1 MPTVTTSH
9 TSNADPAEV
18 WAALLDSESYA
29 SYMAEVREI
38 KIVDWVGDRRVSR
51 WSVLLKGS
59 ELEWEEEEFIDHD
72 RRRIEFRQIDG
83 DLAYFTGHWQVGA
96 DERGTTAEL
105 HVEFDI
111 GIPMMAEM
119 LNPVAARALEDNSRA
134 ILEHLGDR
142 ARAAGTA
149 QARS

>member
-9 TSNADPAEV
+9 TSDDNPDEV
-18 WAALLDSESYA
+18 WATLLDSESYA

-38 KIVDWVGDRRVSR
+38 SVVEWEGDRRVSK

-72 RRRIEFRQIDG
+72 RRRIDFRQIEG
-83 DLAYFTGHWQVGA
+83 DLAYFTGYWQVTA

-111 GIPMMAEM
+111 GIPMMSEM

-134 ILEHLGDR
+134 ILEQLGRRSR
-142 ARAAGTA
+142 AGA
-149 QARS
+149 QAQQ

>member
-9 TSNADPAEV
+9 TSAEDPALV

-38 KIVDWVGDRRVSR
+38 TVVEWVGDRRVSR

-83 DLAYFTGHWQVGA
+83 DLAYFTGHWQVSA
-96 DERGTTAEL
+96 DDRGTVAEL

-111 GIPMMAEM
+111 GIPMMSEM

-134 ILEHLGDR
+134 ILEQLGHR
-142 ARAAGTA
+142 ARA

>member
-9 TSNADPAEV
+9 TSAEDPDLV
-18 WAALLDSESYA
+18 WKTLLDSESYA

-38 KIVDWVGDRRVSR
+38 TVLEWEGDRRVSK

-72 RRRIEFRQIDG
+72 RKRIEFHQIDG
-83 DLAYFTGHWQVGA
+83 DLAYFTGHWQVTS
-96 DERGTTAEL
+96 DDRGTTAEL

-111 GIPMMAEM
+111 GIPMMSEM
-119 LNPVAARALEDNSRA
+119 LNPVAARALEDNSKA
-134 ILEHLGDR
+134 ILEQLGNR
-142 ARAAGTA
+142 ARAGTA
-149 QARS
+149 RVEP

>member
-9 TSNADPAEV
+9 TSDQDPVDV

-29 SYMAEVREI
+29 AYMAEVREI
-38 KIVDWVGDRRVSR
+38 KVIEWQGDRRVSR

-59 ELEWEEEEFIDHD
+59 ELEWVEEEFIDHD

-83 DLAYFTGHWQVGA
+83 DLAYFTGHWQVTV

-105 HVEFDI
+105 EVEFDI
-111 GIPMMAEM
+111 GIPMMSDM

-134 ILEHLGDR
+134 ILEQLESR
-142 ARAAGTA
+142 ARAASAT
-149 QARS
+149 RTKP

>member
-9 TSNADPAEV
+9 TSGDDPGEV

-29 SYMAEVREI
+29 SYMEEVRE
-38 KIVDWVGDRRVSR
+38 VRVVEWDGDRRVSR

-59 ELEWEEEEFIDHD
+59 ELEWEEEEFIDHE
-72 RRRIEFRQIDG
+72 RRRIEFRQLDG
-83 DLAYFTGHWQVGA
+83 DLAYFTGHWEVSS

-111 GIPMMAEM
+111 GIPMMSEM
-119 LNPVAARALEDNSRA
+119 LNPVAARALEDNSQA
-134 ILEHLGDR
+134 ILRRLGERTRSAGSR
-142 ARAAGTA
+142 AG
-149 QARS
+149 S

>member
-9 TSNADPAEV
+9 TSDADPGEV
-18 WAALLDSESYA
+18 WSALLDSESYA
-29 SYMAEVREI
+29 SYMAEVRAI
-38 KIVDWVGDRRVSR
+38 SIVEWTGDRRVSR

-59 ELEWEEEEFIDHD
+59 ELEWEEEEFIDHE

-83 DLAYFTGHWQVGA
+83 DLAYFTGHWQVST

-111 GIPMMAEM
+111 GIPMMSEM

-142 ARAAGTA
+142 ARAGTGT
-149 QARS
+149 QGQP

>member
-1 MPTVTTSH
+1 MPVVKTSH
-9 TSNADPAEV
+9 TSTENADEV

-29 SYMAEVREI
+29 TYMDEVREI
-38 KIVDWVGDRRVSR
+38 TVVSWEGDRRVSH

-72 RRRIEFRQIDG
+72 HHRIEFRQLDG
-83 DLAYFTGHWQVGA
+83 DLAYFTGYWQVTA

-111 GIPMMAEM
+111 GIPLMSEM
-119 LNPVAARALEDNSRA
+119 LNPVAARALEDNSKA
-134 ILEHLGDR
+134 ILQQLEHR
-142 ARAAGTA
+142 ARAGTA
-149 QARS
+149 ARFQP

>member
-9 TSNADPAEV
+9 TTGQDPDAV
-18 WAALLDSESYA
+18 WAALLDSEAYA

-38 KIVDWVGDRRVSR
+38 KVVEWVGNRRVSR

-59 ELEWEEEEFIDHD
+59 ELEWEEEEFIDQEH
-72 RRRIEFRQIDG
+72 RRIEFRQLEG
-83 DLAYFTGHWQVGA
+83 DLAYFTGHWQVTS

-111 GIPMMAEM
+111 GIPMMSEM
-119 LNPVAARALEDNSRA
+119 LNPVAARALEDNSKA
-134 ILEHLGDR
+134 ILEQLGNR
-142 ARAAGTA
+142 ARSSAPA
-149 QARS
+149 QARP